1 MATCGNQSPELENDN
16 RDAYY
21 DIDACPTTPL
31 SLLLKIRQPATTQS
45 QPRPLPIG
53 VMTDRSLIEL
63 IEKATCRTPMGVTM
77 MNDVDVVIEFEKGAK
92 VSEIAQAL
100 HGIDS

>member
-1 MATCGNQSPELENDN
+1 MMATCGNQSPELESDN

-31 SLLLKIRQPATTQS
+31 SLLLKIRQPAMAQS
-45 QPRPLPIG
+45 QPCPLPIG

-63 IEKATCRTPMGVTM
+63 IEKVTGRTPMGITI
-77 MNDVDVVIEFEKGAK
+77 MNDVDAVIEFKKG
-92 VSEIAQAL
+92 QR
-100 HGIDS
+100 